1 MSQLN
6 SIEPADEDNKEANLQ
21 PVLFVYDKSSE
32 LNLCDMVETKVI
44 TALFEMLNTK
54 DGESIDDDAIVDV
67 IDFMKS
73 KFNFADSLETS
84 KFEDFLRLVKLR
96 FHNETIENLLAAI
109 ELFEP
114 SKNNRQ
120 QNATHIGDN
129 KQIIMKC
136 KNFSFPVQKDLFYL
150 KLNQT
155 IDDMYWHPDS
165 YKNIGTN
172 YVRLQNICSRS
183 KLAFQHFCR
192 RTANMMIEHQYPE
205 CMQIFLDQLVFDCR
219 VRQQSSEEFFKMY
232 SEDLYFFIKIMNEG
246 GSDPKSG
253 DTELNPIVC
262 NILLNLRHKDLTR
275 FVILTTHHLQYRRLL
290 KM

>member
-1 MSQLN
+1 MSQLD
-6 SIEPADEDNKEANLQ
+6 SIEPADEDNNAANLQ

-32 LNLCDMVETKVI
+32 LNLCDMAETKVI
-44 TALFEMLNTK
+44 TALFDMLNTK
-54 DGESIDDDAIVDV
+54 DGENIDDDAIVDV

-73 KFNFADSLETS
+73 KFSFADSLETS
-84 KFEDFLRLVKLR
+84 KFEDFLGLVKLK
-96 FHNETIENLLAAI
+96 FHTETIENLLAAI

-114 SKNNRQ
+114 STNKF
-120 QNATHIGDN
+120 NATHFDDN

-136 KNFSFPVQKDLFYL
+136 KNFSFQIQKDLFYL

-155 IDDMYWHPDS
+155 IDDMYRHPDS
-165 YKNIGTN
+165 YKNIDTN
-172 YVRLQNICSRS
+172 YVRLLNICSRS
-183 KLAFQHFCR
+183 KLAFQNFCR
-192 RTANMMIEHQYPE
+192 RTANIMIENQYPE
-205 CMQIFLDQLVFDCR
+205 RMQIFLDQLVFDCR
-219 VRQQSSEEFFKMY
+219 VRQQSSDEFFKMY

-246 GSDPKSG
+246 CSDSKSV

-290 KM
+290 KI